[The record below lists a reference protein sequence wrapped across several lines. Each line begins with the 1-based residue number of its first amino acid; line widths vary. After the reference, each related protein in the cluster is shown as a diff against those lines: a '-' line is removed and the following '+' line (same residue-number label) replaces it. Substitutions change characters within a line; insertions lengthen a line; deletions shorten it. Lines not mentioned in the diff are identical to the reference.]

1 MKRIFVYLVL
11 FVSLFIALPA
21 MAQDDFVIRGTVM
34 DEFDKP
40 IAGATVRAGGI
51 DKAVIT
57 DKNGNYSI
65 IVPKDAEIIVSCVG
79 YKTAVT
85 KGGAL
90 RLKVL
95 QTKVKEVVA
104 VSKKKKQDIGKV
116 KMIDPKAIVVAV
128 DTLLKRMPTS
138 PAAGAYD
145 TAVVHA
151 YIKRE
156 VYDKFNKNPE
166 VMTGVANAYYT
177 YVGEKKNWVFN
188 GVTYP
193 DTFWITNRFCADSL
207 YSYRYIDY
215 AIKADSTYGPA
226 YELAGNIHRD
236 EGRYLEA
243 MKWYRRGIKNA
254 PQSANCYQALAKLVI
269 GNDTTTALNT
279 MRALAQKDTIS
290 PVNLLLGRMYYDLDE
305 LGRAHDYFRSAFWS
319 DSLKREK
326 FTENDL
332 LAYLASGQMT
342 YNLTYG
348 KKISRWKIGAKRD
361 SLQLAILENANKLS
375 NEYLSVSL
383 YGLERYPDSEG
394 LIRHAFYLSQRLEV
408 NDTAMYF
415 AKKLFAMPDVKLITD
430 DYLTYAK
437 LYAALGDLPS
447 ADEKYSQAFDMCL
460 NQIDEIEKESKNVES
475 DLKIKRLNRQREK
488 LKNNEDVIVNEHT
501 RLYTDD
507 YERKISI
514 SQFYIGK
521 KKSFGR
527 NDYVEELN
535 QLGAALAVKAQA
547 VDTAKMVNAW
557 KQVDAVYAEMAEIS
571 PDDAPDAIL
580 TRLQVAGFIDRL
592 TGEKSGVE
600 LSESIIVENKVN
612 AFSLSVKAKQCYIK
626 AHEYLIYYY
635 FDLWRNSNTVKKKR
649 NKTYHAKLEQLSSDL
664 MMIDP
669 NNNLAMQITT
679 FIY

>member
-1 MKRIFVYLVL
+1 MKRIYLYLVVL
-11 FVSLFIALPA
+11 LGIFVFNASPAL
-21 MAQDDFVIRGTVM
+21 AQEDYVISGTVL
-34 DEFDKP
+34 DEYEKP
-40 IAGATVRAGGI
+40 LPGATVRAIGI
-51 DKAVIT
+51 DKAVTT
-57 DKNGNYSI
+57 DKDGKYQI
-65 IVPKDAEIIVSCVG
+65 VVPKNTKLEVSFVG
-79 YKTAVT
+79 FVT
-85 KGGAL
+85 KTTNGG
-90 RLKVL
+90 RVKLKATTTSVGG
-95 QTKVKEVVA
+95 VEV
-104 VSKKKKQDIGKV
+104 VSKKKQDLKKV
-116 KMIDPKAIVVAV
+116 KFVDPKAMISAV
-128 DTLLKRMPTS
+128 DTLLKRMPTAP
-138 PAAGAYD
+138 PAGYYD

-151 YIKRE
+151 YIKNE
-156 VYDKFNKNPE
+156 VYERFKKNPE

-177 YVGEKKNWVFN
+177 YVGEKRDWKFN

-290 PVNLLLGRMYYDLDE
+290 PVNLLLGRMYYDIDE

-332 LAYLASGQMT
+332 LTYLASGHMT
-342 YNLTYG
+342 YNVTYG
-348 KKISRWKIGAKRD
+348 KTISSWKIGAKRD

-375 NEYLSVSL
+375 NEYLTVSL

-394 LIRHAFYLSQRLEV
+394 LIREAFYLSQRLEI

-447 ADEKYSQAFDMCL
+447 ADEKYNQAFDMCL
-460 NQIDEIEKESKNVES
+460 NQMDETRKKNELS
-475 DLKIKRLNRQREK
+475 NSTITSRRLTRQLENLKK
-488 LKNNEDVIVNEHT
+488 NEDIIVKEHT
-501 RLYTDD
+501 RLYVDNYD
-507 YERKISI
+507 RKISI
-514 SQFYIGK
+514 ANFYIDK

-535 QLGAALAVKAQA
+535 QLGAALAVKAEA
-547 VDTAKMVNAW
+547 VDTNKMVSLW
-557 KQVDAVYAEMAEIS
+557 KQVDAVYEEMAQVS
-571 PDDAPDAIL
+571 PDDAPLALYYRLLCMKKIDEL
-580 TRLQVAGFIDRL
+580 TK
-592 TGEKSGVE
+592 EKTGVE
-600 LSESIIVENKVN
+600 FCEGIIAANDIYTPMVTMTRNNV
-612 AFSLSVKAKQCYIK
+612 IT
-626 AHEYLIYYY
+626 AHEYLLYYY
-635 FDLWRNSNTVKKKR
+635 YDLWRNSNPVKKKR
-649 NKTYHAKLEQLSSDL
+649 NKKYHASLEKLSGDL
-664 MMIDP
+664 MVVDP
-669 NNNLAMQITT
+669 NNNLAMDI
-679 FIY
+679 ISRI

>member
-95 QTKVKEVVA
+95 QTNVKEVVA

-215 AIKADSTYGPA
+215 AIAADSTYGPA

-332 LAYLASGQMT
+332 LTYLASGQMT

-348 KKISRWKIGAKRD
+348 KTISSWKIGAKRD

-375 NEYLSVSL
+375 NEYLTVSL

-394 LIRHAFYLSQRLEV
+394 LIRQAFYLSQRLEV

-447 ADEKYSQAFDMCL
+447 ADEKYNQAFDMCL
-460 NQIDEIEKESKNVES
+460 NQMDETRKEADVTES
-475 DLKIKRLNRQREK
+475 AIKVKRLTRQLEN
-488 LKNNEDVIVNEHT
+488 LKTNEDIIVKEHT
-501 RLYTDD
+501 RLYVDNYD
-507 YERKISI
+507 RKISI
-514 SQFYIGK
+514 ANFYIDK

-535 QLGAALAVKAQA
+535 QLGAALAVKAEA
-547 VDTAKMVNAW
+547 VDTTKMVSLW
-557 KQVDAVYAEMAEIS
+557 KQVDAVYEEMAQVS
-571 PDDAPDAIL
+571 PNDAPLALYYRLLCMQKIDEL
-580 TRLQVAGFIDRL
+580 TK
-592 TGEKSGVE
+592 EKTGVE
-600 LSESIIVENKVN
+600 FCEGIIAANDIYTPMVTMTRNNV
-612 AFSLSVKAKQCYIK
+612 IT

-635 FDLWRNSNTVKKKR
+635 YDLWRNSNTVKKKR
-649 NKTYHAKLEQLSSDL
+649 NKKYHASLEKLSGDL
-664 MMIDP
+664 MVVDP

-679 FIY
+679 LIY